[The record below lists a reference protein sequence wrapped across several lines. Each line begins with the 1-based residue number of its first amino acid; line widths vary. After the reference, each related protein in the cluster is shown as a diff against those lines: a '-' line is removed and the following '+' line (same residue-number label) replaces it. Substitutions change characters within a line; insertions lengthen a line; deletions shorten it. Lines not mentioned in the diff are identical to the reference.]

1 MVPSALTTG
10 KPFCNKGKEEA
21 RLIKEVPVTV
31 GVGGFGE
38 GPHPPPSSGG
48 AWSSLLVLSLPQ
60 GPHRPPLWP

>member
-1 MVPSALTTG
+1 MAPSALTTG

-38 GPHPPPSSGG
+38 CPTLLHPLEEPGPHS
-48 AWSSLLVLSLPQ
+48 WC
-60 GPHRPPLWP
+60 